1 MEIPVP
7 EKDTYKFQRE
17 RVERISQELAPGGT
31 VEFDE
36 ASTFVKFRIRDTA
49 TGVNLTESSG
59 EFFPD
64 ELADKSDDW
73 LRQFIKGLSGG
84 KI

>member
-1 MEIPVP
+1 MPTP
-7 EKDTYKFQRE
+7 EKDAYKFQRE
-17 RVERISQELAPGGT
+17 RVERISQELAPGKT

-36 ASTFVKFRIRDTA
+36 SSTFIKFRIMDTA
-49 TGVNLTESSG
+49 AGVILTEPSG
-59 EFFPD
+59 EFFPN

-73 LRQFIKGLSGG
+73 LRQFIRGLSNG